1 MATLAPLRL
10 GFLMFPGFPMA
21 CLTSAIEPL
30 RAANEISGRRQF
42 EWRLVAE
49 SHAPV
54 RSSAE
59 VRFEPDVT
67 LAECEGL
74 DHLYILSPPTGAF
87 ADPRH
92 GQARLRWLER
102 TGVVLGAFS
111 GGIFPLARA
120 GLMEGKGC
128 SVHWCYE
135 AAFKAEFPKVEA
147 SEAVILRDGR
157 RITASGAGAVFDLML
172 RLIEERLGRQC
183 MTEVACWFQHP
194 FVRDEDASQKVP
206 VARTASTADRLPP
219 AIREAI
225 RLFETH
231 VEDPLRI
238 PDVAAAVD
246 VPVYLYDNPVLTKNV
261 IQPATVVKLR
271 ERIPHLRGIKV
282 SNADYANLQTLIELF
297 RKDDNFAVLTGHE
310 FLILVGLQMGCEGF
324 IGGIHNICPHIAVGL
339 YEAFRRGDIERARQL
354 QQDLIATW
362 QVFRHGA
369 IWGAFDEALRYLEIC
384 ERATGEPYVT
394 ALQDEERTAV
404 RGILDQYVRPYLTV
418 AAGG

>member
-49 SHAPV
+49 NHAPV

-67 LAECEGL
+67 LADCDGL
-74 DHLYILSPPTGAF
+74 DHLYILSPPNGGF

-157 RITASGAGAVFDLML
+157 LFTASGAGAVFDLML

-238 PDVAAAVD
+238 PDVAAAVEMSGRHFERLFKRETGQS
-246 VPVYLYDNPVLTKNV
+246 P
-261 IQPATVVKLR
+261 LR
-271 ERIPHLRGIKV
+271 YYRHLRLAKARQRV
-282 SNADYANLQTLIELF
+282 LYSNDSLAQ
-297 RKDDNFAVLTGHE
+297 
-310 FLILVGLQMGCEGF
+310 
-324 IGGIHNICPHIAVGL
+324 IAVSVGYPTSGPMARHYAELYGVSPKDERRLMSGL
-339 YEAFRRGDIERARQL
+339 
-354 QQDLIATW
+354 
-362 QVFRHGA
+362 GA
-369 IWGAFDEALRYLEIC
+369 A
-384 ERATGEPYVT
+384 
-394 ALQDEERTAV
+394 Q
-404 RGILDQYVRPYLTV
+404 
-418 AAGG
+418 AAE